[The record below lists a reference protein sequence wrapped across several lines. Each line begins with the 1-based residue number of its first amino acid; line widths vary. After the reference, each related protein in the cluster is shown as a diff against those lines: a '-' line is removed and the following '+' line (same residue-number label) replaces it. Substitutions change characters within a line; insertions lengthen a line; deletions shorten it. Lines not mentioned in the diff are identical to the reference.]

1 MVVYYN
7 VLVTNKDQIV
17 ENRANATA
25 GGGVLGNVFAG
36 VASLVWDQTD
46 VSNLVAQNMRDLIA
60 QLMLQKHGARVQ
72 VHEKGV
78 WGNFFVLEIEVAQIA
93 QATLEQSRGLFPA
106 IGRLLSCEVCD
117 VEGSVLR
124 NIERSLA
131 QKMPSEVR
139 ALMLQRGVRLE
150 ITSRTDFES
159 ERVFAM
165 EMIHKLY
172 PDAPLTDGNLFF
184 NQRGG
189 FNNANANFYN
199 TGYNNNNNA
208 YNGQMGAEFYNQ
220 NAHGFQQYSSVGAG
234 IPQTS
239 GVMNQPIQAGYG
251 TTGGLYQ
258 QPLPYNGAQYA
269 GGYGHQNNLGYGNG
283 Y

>member
-1 MVVYYN
+1 MVIYYN

-25 GGGVLGNVFAG
+25 GGGVLGNMFAG

-60 QLMLQKHGARVQ
+60 QLMLQRHGARVL

-93 QATLEQSRGLFPA
+93 QATLDQSRGFFPA
-106 IGRLLSCEVCD
+106 VGRLFSCEVCD

-131 QKMPSEVR
+131 QKIPSEVR

-150 ITSRTDFES
+150 VTTRTDFES
-159 ERVFAM
+159 ERSFAM

-172 PDAPLTDGNLFF
+172 PDAPLTDGNFFF

-189 FNNANANFYN
+189 FNPNIYNNGYN
-199 TGYNNNNNA
+199 TNA
-208 YNGQMGAEFYNQ
+208 AANYNGQVGAEFYNQ
-220 NAHGFQQYSSVGAG
+220 NAHGFQFSTAGTG
-234 IPQTS
+234 IPHTS
-239 GVMNQPIQAGYG
+239 GVLNQPIQSGYG
-251 TTGGLYQ
+251 TAGGLYQ
-258 QPLPYNGAQYA
+258 QPQPYNGTQQYG
-269 GGYGHQNNLGYGNG
+269 GGYGQQNLGYGNG